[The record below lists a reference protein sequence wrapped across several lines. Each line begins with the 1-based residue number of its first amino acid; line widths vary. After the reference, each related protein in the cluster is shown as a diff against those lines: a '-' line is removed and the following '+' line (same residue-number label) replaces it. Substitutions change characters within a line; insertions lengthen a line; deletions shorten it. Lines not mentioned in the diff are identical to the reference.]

1 MKSKMQF
8 FIALVSSVSL
18 FVSCNNDSSTTSTE
32 DSTQSSTTQSNGMD
46 TMSTMTTD
54 TMSHDNMNSG
64 IMSSMKSSMQKMQG
78 MNMTGDF
85 DVDFANMMV
94 EHHQGAL
101 DMAQMEISQGKDEKM
116 KSMAQKISS
125 DQKKEQQE
133 LRDFLSGF
141 KPSDMKHGEGELKK
155 SMSSAMDQMKSMQ
168 MSGDTDKDFATMM
181 MQHHEHGVAMAKME
195 VEHGMSSKLKG
206 MAQKSIT
213 KQNQEIKEFKNWLD
227 SKN

>member
-1 MKSKMQF
+1 MHNRFKFSISAVLIMSF
-8 FIALVSSVSL
+8 Y
-18 FVSCNNDSSTTSTE
+18 VSCNNDSSTTITE
-32 DSTQSSTTQSNGMD
+32 DSTHSSTRD
-46 TMSTMTTD
+46 TMSHMTND

-64 IMSSMKSSMQKMQG
+64 MMSSMQSSMQKMQG
-78 MNMTGDF
+78 MNMTGEF
-85 DVDFANMMV
+85 DVDFANMMI
-94 EHHQGAL
+94 EHHQGGI
-101 DMAQMEISQGKDEKM
+101 DMAEMEIAQGKDEKM
-116 KSMAQKISS
+116 KSMAQKIST

-133 LRDFLSGF
+133 LRDFLSGY

-181 MQHHEHGVAMAKME
+181 MHHHEHGVAMAKME

-213 KQNQEIKEFKNWLD
+213 KHNQEIKEFKNWLD
-227 SKN
+227 LKK